1 VNTGNLVMSKS
12 ERKAVIYT
20 SQQRSLYV
28 GRTERVLK
36 RVNVASTLLIS
47 LEDEL
52 ELLDRSDQTLHRS
65 KSFLIPA
72 GMDVSIDTHHAKVA
86 MCFLNDVG
94 TDLSALI
101 PKMKQSICFSNN
113 DCLYSGLNVEQD
125 IIQHKGFL
133 CGSETS
139 SDEALMQLA
148 SWIETSNY
156 PSNFIVTDA
165 RISKAIEYIKQHY
178 SENISVDA
186 IAKHVNLSVPRL
198 VQLFKQI
205 TGSPI
210 RRFRQWHRIFTT
222 AQKISNGTSLTDAA
236 IDSGFSDYAQFSRTY
251 RQFAGG
257 SPAAAR
263 NNTDIR
269 ALAQCA

>member
-1 VNTGNLVMSKS
+1 MTKS
-12 ERKAVIYT
+12 ERKAIIYT
-20 SQQRSLYV
+20 SKQRSLYV

-36 RVNVASTLLIS
+36 RVNVASTLLVS
-47 LEDEL
+47 LEDDL
-52 ELLDRSDQTLHRS
+52 VLLDRSDQTLHRS

-72 GMDVSIDTHHAKVA
+72 GMEVSIDTCNAKVA
-86 MCFLNDVG
+86 MCFLNDIG
-94 TDLSALI
+94 TDLTTLI
-101 PKMKQSICFSNN
+101 PKMKESICFSKN

-125 IIQHKGFL
+125 IIQHKNFL
-133 CGSETS
+133 CGSHTS
-139 SDEALMQLA
+139 SEEALMQLA
-148 SWIETSNY
+148 SWIETSNG
-156 PSNFIVTDA
+156 SADFIITDE
-165 RISKAIEYIKQHY
+165 RISKAIEFIKHHY

-186 IAKHVNLSVPRL
+186 IAEHVNLSAPRL
-198 VQLFKQI
+198 VQLFKQV

-222 AQKISNGTSLTDAA
+222 AQKTSKGVSLTDAA

-269 ALAQCA
+269 ILAQCA

>member
-1 VNTGNLVMSKS
+1 MNTGKLVMSKS

-47 LEDEL
+47 LEDDL
-52 ELLDRSDQTLHRS
+52 VLLDSSDKTLHRS
-65 KSFLIPA
+65 KSFLVPA
-72 GMDVSIDTHHAKVA
+72 GMDVSIATNHAKVA
-86 MCFLNDVG
+86 MCFLNDLG
-94 TDLSALI
+94 TDLSNLI
-101 PKMKQSICFSNN
+101 PKMKESICFSKN
-113 DCLYSGLNVEQD
+113 DCLYSGLNIEQD
-125 IIQHKGFL
+125 IIQHEEFL
-133 CGSETS
+133 CGTQTS
-139 SDEALMQLA
+139 SEDALGQLA
-148 SWIETSNY
+148 SWIEASNLK
-156 PSNFIVTDA
+156 SDFIITDE
-165 RISKAIEYIKQHY
+165 RIAKAIQYIKQHY
-178 SENISVDA
+178 NENISVEA
-186 IAKHVNLSVPRL
+186 IAEHVNLSVPRL
-198 VQLFKQI
+198 TQLFKQV

-222 AQKISNGTSLTDAA
+222 AQKTSMGLSLTDAA

-269 ALAQCA
+269 VLAQCA